1 VTTLAGRPNTAL
13 LVIDVQQDVL
23 AGAASRD
30 SVIANI
36 AGLVNRARAAGSP
49 VVWVQHAGDY
59 LATASP
65 GWQLVP
71 ELPPGDGEPLVHK
84 QHSDSFEAT
93 DLEQVLAG
101 HGIGR
106 LVVAGAESDACIRA
120 TVHGAFVRGYDVT
133 LVSDAHTTNDRTV
146 EAGPLA
152 GQLIPATAIIEH
164 TNMYW
169 SYQTGPGRTAEVV
182 DADQVSFG

>member
-23 AGAASRD
+23 AGAAGRD
-30 SVIANI
+30 RVIGTI
-36 AGLVNRARAAGSP
+36 AGLVDRARAAGTP

-59 LATASP
+59 LATGSP
-65 GWQLVP
+65 GWRLVP
-71 ELPPGDGEPLVHK
+71 ELTPRDGEPVVHK
-84 QHSDSFEAT
+84 QHGDSFEAT

-101 HGIGR
+101 YGVGS
-106 LVVAGAESDACIRA
+106 LVVSGAESDACVRA
-120 TVHGAFVRGYDVT
+120 TIHGAFVRGYDVT

-146 EAGPLA
+146 EAGPLT
-152 GQLIPATAIIEH
+152 GQLIPASQIIAH

-169 SYQTGPGRTAEVV
+169 SYQSGPGRSAQTAA
-182 DADQVSFG
+182 ADQVSFS